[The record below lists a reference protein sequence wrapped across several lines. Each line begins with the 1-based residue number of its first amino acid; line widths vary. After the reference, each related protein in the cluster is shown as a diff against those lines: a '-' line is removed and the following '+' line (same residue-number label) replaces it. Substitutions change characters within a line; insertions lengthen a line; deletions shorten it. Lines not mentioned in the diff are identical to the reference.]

1 MNRIILIGNGFDL
14 AHGMKTGY
22 NDFINDF
29 WKDVLNKIQA
39 HPINE
44 RYEDQFIIVDKVPR
58 TWTELDPKIENNFYK
73 YLSNNL
79 SSQSIALRFK
89 NKFLETITKSCH
101 ISNWVDIENEYYKS
115 LIQCYSN
122 ILAVSNSNDT
132 HNQIQRLNLE
142 FESIQKLLEE
152 YLTKQEEHFKSHTIR
167 TDWINLFKSNVN
179 EVIYSE
185 FELKDFSEKYINN
198 IVSEEYDKL
207 NNKLS
212 TINENPNYLS
222 IIESED
228 PNFPKLMERTKD
240 KNEKEKLQIIRNLLV
255 SSNNDN
261 KIFRHVPDEILFLN
275 FNYTLTEGLYDKP
288 MYPSPLGTPKTKSN
302 HIHGTLN
309 NVNNKMIFGFG
320 DELDKAYEEIENLND
335 NDYLKNIKSFK
346 YFESES
352 YKELLEFIN
361 QQDYQIFLFGHSCG
375 NSDRTLLNTLFEHE
389 NCKSIKHYYYKSDAN
404 KDNYNDIT
412 MNISR
417 SFTSKADMRDKVV
430 NKKYCTALFN

>member
-22 NDFINDF
+22 KDFINDF
-29 WKDVLNKIQA
+29 WEKICIEIKEYAAINPNK
-39 HPINE
+39 PFENE
-44 RYEDQFIIVDKVPR
+44 FIKIYDALYSWKGNNDYKSLELTVGSRGTEMLFKNLFLK
-58 TWTELDPKIENNFYK
+58 TITELCYIP
-73 YLSNNL
+73 
-79 SSQSIALRFK
+79 
-89 NKFLETITKSCH
+89 
-101 ISNWVDIENEYYKS
+101 NWVDIENEYYKS
-115 LIQCYSN
+115 LIDCYSPPLHIN
-122 ILAVSNSNDT
+122 ISN
-132 HNQIQRLNLE
+132 NQNNKIQRLNLE

-152 YLTKQEEHFKSHTIR
+152 YLTKQEEHFKKHTIR
-167 TDWINLFKSNVN
+167 TDWINQLKSNVN

-212 TINENPNYLS
+212 VISENPDYLS
-222 IIESED
+222 FIESED

-240 KNEKEKLQIIRNLLV
+240 KNQKEKLQIIRKLLV
-255 SSNNDN
+255 SSNNDD
-261 KIFRHVPDEILFLN
+261 KIFRYVPDEILFLN
-275 FNYTLTEGLYDKP
+275 FNYTLTESLYDRP
-288 MYPSPLGTPKTKSN
+288 MYPSRLGTSRVKSI

-309 NVNNKMIFGFG
+309 NINNKIIFGFG